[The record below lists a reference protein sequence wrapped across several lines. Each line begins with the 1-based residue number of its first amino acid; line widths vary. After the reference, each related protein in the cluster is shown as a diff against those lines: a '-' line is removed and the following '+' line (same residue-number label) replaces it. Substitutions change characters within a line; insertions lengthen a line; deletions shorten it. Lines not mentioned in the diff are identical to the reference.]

1 MTPLAATSA
10 RFDVARVRA
19 DFPILRR
26 KVRGKPLVYLDNA
39 ATTQKPQ
46 AVLDA
51 LTNYYTDINAN
62 VHRGVHELSGLA
74 TDAYEGAREKI
85 RAFFNARSVQEVV
98 YTRNATESINL
109 VAYAFVRPTLAAGDE
124 VVISAMEHHSNIVPW
139 QLVCEERGARLRVAP
154 IDDRGALILDELDRL
169 IGPQTKIVSVA
180 HMSNALGTINPVAE
194 IVAMAHARG
203 VPVLIDGSQA
213 AYHMPVDV
221 QALGCD
227 FYAATGHKL
236 YGPTGIGVL
245 VARAERLEAMPP
257 FLGGGDMIR
266 SVTFERSTWNDLPY
280 KFEAGTPN
288 IAGAIGL
295 GAAIDYIQ
303 SCRARRHRRARSGAA
318 ALRHR
323 AARVDSRCSADRHG
337 AGEVEHPV
345 VRDGGHSS
353 ARHRYDRGSGGGRGQ
368 DGPPL
373 RAAGHGAV
381 RHRGHRPRV
390 AGDVQ
395 HQGRSGRARPRARE
409 GARGVQLMSELKDL
423 YQEVILDHNKRPR
436 NYHAVENASHSAEGY
451 NPLCGDR
458 LNLYL
463 KVEDGVVTDVGF
475 QGAGC
480 AISKA
485 SASLMTDSIKGRPV
499 AEVRDLFQRFH
510 AMVTTPP
517 DKPVENL
524 GKLSVLS
531 GVREFPVRVKCAS
544 LAWHTLKAALDREQ
558 LISTE

>member
-1 MTPLAATSA
+1 MTPPAATSA
-10 RFDVARVRA
+10 PFDVARVRA

-51 LTNYYTDINAN
+51 LTHYYTDINAN

-85 RAFFNARSVQEVV
+85 RAFFNARSVQEIV

-109 VAYAFVRPTLAAGDE
+109 VAYAFVRPALAAGDE
-124 VVISAMEHHSNIVPW
+124 VLITAMEHHSNIVPW

-303 SCRARRHRRARSGAA
+303 AVGRDAIAA
-318 ALRHR
+318 HEQELLRYGTGLLESIPGVRLIGTAPVKSSILSFVMEGIHPHDIGTI
-323 AARVDSRCSADRHG
+323 VDREG
-337 AGEVEHPV
+337 V
-345 VRDGGHSS
+345 
-353 ARHRYDRGSGGGRGQ
+353 
-368 DGPPL
+368 
-373 RAAGHGAV
+373 AV
-381 RHRGHRPRV
+381 RTGHHCAQPVMDRFGIP
-390 AGDVQ
+390 AT
-395 HQGRSGRARPRARE
+395 AR
-409 GARGVQLMSELKDL
+409 
-423 YQEVILDHNKRPR
+423 
-436 NYHAVENASHSAEGY
+436 
-451 NPLCGDR
+451 
-458 LNLYL
+458 
-463 KVEDGVVTDVGF
+463 
-475 QGAGC
+475 
-480 AISKA
+480 
-485 SASLMTDSIKGRPV
+485 
-499 AEVRDLFQRFH
+499 
-510 AMVTTPP
+510 
-517 DKPVENL
+517 
-524 GKLSVLS
+524 
-531 GVREFPVRVKCAS
+531 AS
-544 LAWHTLKAALDREQ
+544 LAMYNTREDLDALARALGKVREVF
-558 LISTE
+558 S